1 MREAYRQAGPDA
13 VTGFKQVLEAMMDPK
28 LQVTYKKLRVS

>member
-1 MREAYRQAGPDA
+1 MREAYRRVGPDA

-28 LQVTYKKLRVS
+28 LQVTYKKLRSS